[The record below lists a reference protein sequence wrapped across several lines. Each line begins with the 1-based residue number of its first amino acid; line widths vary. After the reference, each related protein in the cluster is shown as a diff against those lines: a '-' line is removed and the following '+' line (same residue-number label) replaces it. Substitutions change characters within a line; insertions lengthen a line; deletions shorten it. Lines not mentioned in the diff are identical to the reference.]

1 MGGVWF
7 LSTRAE
13 QWLAKAASV
22 LIFDNVVVKVDG
34 ICTTIEANVV
44 LIVCRLE
51 LSVVVCES
59 TSLAEGF

>member
-1 MGGVWF
+1 MKTAVGGVWF

-34 ICTTIEANVV
+34 ICTAMETKVV
-44 LIVCRLE
+44 LIACR
-51 LSVVVCES
+51 
-59 TSLAEGF
+59 